1 MSAIKLKIC
10 SGLHRGADIELADGV
25 WVFGRDDSADI
36 ILADEGFMRRHAALA
51 VSDEGVRFEK
61 LDGDVLDAAGKP
73 VAGGVLAAGE
83 LWRMGGVLM
92 AWGPANA
99 EPAFWEA
106 LAASLDALLAGSSAP
121 AASQGSAEAHQDDRA
136 ADARNESSDQTANER
151 PEGPEEKK
159 VDDAREPDGKR
170 TSSAGR
176 TAPFIGLIGLI
187 VLLACLTAAAT
198 LTFSRTARESAHAW
212 LAERSPAV
220 LANVYEPLFE
230 TGGFANV
237 RHFFERAGLTGR
249 LPGPDPQA
257 LCETLEALAQGR
269 AGLEVTRHENGT
281 YEVTGV
287 VESDAERAAVLR
299 HAKGLEWPVVIDVA
313 VASDYVDI
321 YGSAFQVLGFSP
333 QVSVRRSG
341 RETLLDVSGYMA
353 TKDIEEKAFADV
365 IRTVGTDG
373 VAIGR
378 RIVHAEPL
386 ARLYREAFEK
396 AGFKDAS
403 AEFGPGAVTVRTSQ
417 LGARRPSL
425 EKVLAEVEARA
436 GVPLPVTIAEA
447 PVQKAPAKKAKTASK
462 NGPPAFRVT
471 SVSGGALKF
480 VTLSSGEK
488 VFVGGRLPGGWK
500 LEAVKSDRLVLTR
513 GRERINY
520 ALKEKKK

>member
-36 ILADEGFMRRHAALA
+36 ILADEGLMRRHAALA

-73 VAGGVLAAGE
+73 VAGGVLAPGE
-83 LWRMGGVLM
+83 FWRMGGVLM

-106 LAASLDALLAGSSAP
+106 LAASLDASLAGSSAP
-121 AASQGSAEAHQDDRA
+121 AASQGSAEADQDERA
-136 ADARNESSDQTANER
+136 ADAREESLDRTMNER
-151 PEGPEEKK
+151 PEEPEEKK
-159 VDDAREPDGKR
+159 VDDAHEPDGKR
-170 TSSAGR
+170 PSSAGR
-176 TAPFIGLIGLI
+176 TALVICLI
-187 VLLACLTAAAT
+187 VLFALLTAAAT
-198 LTFSRTARESAHAW
+198 LTFSRTARESVHAW

-220 LANVYEPLFE
+220 LAKVYEPLFE

-249 LPGPDPQA
+249 LPGPEPQA

-321 YGSAFQVLGFSP
+321 YGSAFRVLGFSP